1 MIEEIL
7 QDAIQLVNDSECAY
21 CHYITPNDVGE
32 TGSNQYGFTFAKPC
46 YMMFFDEPGIKGS
59 NKEEFIEIDWQKGL
73 IKTQSRA
80 IYYGVRTRN
89 EYRLTR
95 FGRGFEFLR
104 DEYIGS
110 LQIMTKGRDG
120 GYYAYV
126 LSNQDN
132 IENFMDAFSLDVTKG
147 NQLIEK
153 RSSITPDQKLQSDFS
168 AFISSHDDFPDTI
181 EMASFVRNCVIKAN
195 RYSKQQISEY
205 ADKIILK
212 WTNAEFELFRGLE
225 EKIYRP
231 VFTQP
236 FANCQSLVEFS
247 NSILNR
253 RKSRAG
259 KSLEH
264 HLAEIFTASNLK
276 FEEQVITENNKK
288 PDFIFPDGASY
299 HNFMFPTDKLTM
311 LGAKTTCKDRW
322 RQVLNEADRI
332 PHKHLFTL
340 QRGVSRNQ
348 LQEMKDENLTL
359 VVPKDNKSLF
369 LPEFHNDIICLSDFI
384 EMVKEKQSYCI

>member
-1 MIEEIL
+1 MIEENL
-7 QDAIQLVNDSECAY
+7 QDALQLVHDSVFAY

-32 TGSNQYGFTFAKPC
+32 TGSHQYGFTFAKPC
-46 YMMFFDEPGIKGS
+46 YKMFFDEPGTKGS
-59 NKEEFIEIDWQKGL
+59 NMENFVEIDWQKGL

-80 IYYGVRTRN
+80 IYYGVGTRN

-95 FGRGFEFLR
+95 FGQGFEFLR
-104 DEYIGS
+104 DDYIGS
-110 LQIMTKGRDG
+110 LQIMTKGHDNK
-120 GYYAYV
+120 YYAYV
-126 LSNQDN
+126 LSVQDN
-132 IENFMDAFSLDVTKG
+132 IEDFMDVFNLDVTKG
-147 NQLIEK
+147 NHIIDK
-153 RSSITPDQKLQSDFS
+153 VTSISPDQRLQEYFS
-168 AFISSHDDFPDTI
+168 SFIENHVNFPDTV
-181 EMASFVRNCVIKAN
+181 EMASFVRECVIQAN
-195 RYSKQQISEY
+195 GYTKKQISDN
-205 ADKIILK
+205 ADRILLK
-212 WTNAEFELFRGLE
+212 WTDAEYQLFRGLE

-231 VFTQP
+231 VFTKP
-236 FANCQSLVEFS
+236 FDNCQSLVEFS

-299 HNFMFPTDKLTM
+299 HNFMFPSDKLTM

-332 PHKHLFTL
+332 PNKHLFTL
-340 QRGVSRNQ
+340 QRGVTRNQ
-348 LQEMKDENLTL
+348 MLEMKDEHLTL
-359 VVPKDNKSLF
+359 VVPKDHKSLF
-369 LPEFHNDIICLSDFI
+369 LPEFHDDIMCLSDFI
-384 EMVKEKQSYCI
+384 AMVHERQG